1 MMVSR
6 RTGYFAAWIAGLA
19 LLFASMLPSVLQ
31 SSMAR
36 NATVISIPTEICT
49 TSPVKPVV
57 MVDLRKSGSPQDKH
71 DAHGEECAYCRFQ
84 ADSPGLPAAID
95 LAAYQPLDVFPVPS
109 LFHQSPRP
117 LFAWASAQ
125 PRAPPYRF

>member
-1 MMVSR
+1 MMFNR
-6 RTGYFAAWIAGLA
+6 RTGYLAAWIAGLA
-19 LLFASMLPSVLQ
+19 LLFASMLPSVFH

-57 MVDLRKSGSPQDKH
+57 MVDLHKSGVPQDKH
-71 DAHGEECAYCRFQ
+71 DAHGEECTYCRFQ
-84 ADSPGLPAAID
+84 GDAPGMPTAID
-95 LAAYQPLDVFPVPS
+95 LAAYQPLHLFPLPS

-117 LFAWASAQ
+117 LFVWTSGQ